1 MPAQSQT
8 EMISSQ
14 GRRKIIT
21 LNIDLSITGE
31 EREREG
37 EGEGWQESRRGHAI
51 FKYEPG
57 KWRNLLSGS
66 YLQLLSAAALIQ

>member
-31 EREREG
+31 ERE
-37 EGEGWQESRRGHAI
+37 GEGWQESRCGHAI

-57 KWRNLLSGS
+57 KWRNILSRC